1 MYPNYSLGKA
11 MSAPGKINF
20 NRPAA
25 DNLHAVISGA
35 WKIGGKPPSVD
46 EVVLQLE
53 AASQV
58 KNPVNDAMRL
68 PAGTAA
74 C

>member
-1 MYPNYSLGKA
+1 

-20 NRPAA
+20 SRPVA

-58 KNPVNDAMRL
+58 KNLVNDADEVTGGDSGL
-68 PAGTAA
+68 LTFLISG
-74 C
+74 